1 MRETITTPSAPT
13 PIGPYSQ
20 AVKANGFVFVSGQG
34 PLDPRTGKIVP
45 GTIEEETRL
54 TLTSI
59 RNILEA
65 AGTTM
70 EDVVQVRVFLKD
82 MRDFAAMNRVYAEF
96 FGTTKPAR
104 TTVHAEAP
112 VDIKVEI
119 DCVAVLP
126 K

>member
-1 MRETITTPSAPT
+1 MREIVRTDNAPT
-13 PIGPYSQ
+13 PIGPYAQ

-34 PLDPRTGKIVP
+34 PLDPRTGKIAS

-54 TLTSI
+54 TLNSI
-59 RNILEA
+59 KGILEA
-65 AGTTM
+65 AGTSL
-70 EDVVQVRVFLKD
+70 ENAVQVRVFLKD

-96 FGTTKPAR
+96 FGQTKPAR

-126 K
+126 